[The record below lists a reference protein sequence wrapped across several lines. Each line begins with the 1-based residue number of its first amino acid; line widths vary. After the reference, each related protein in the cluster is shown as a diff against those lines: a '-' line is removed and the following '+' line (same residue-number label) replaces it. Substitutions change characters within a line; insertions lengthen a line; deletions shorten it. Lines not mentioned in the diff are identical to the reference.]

1 MRFVTNLKVDEKKA
15 KTLNRVIVQDAFH
28 EKIEAIRKINLNFIQ
43 PPTILTQDYPIS
55 QTSSQALLSQLEPT
69 LVFNCDPKLGMEY
82 SRRVLFGGYDESKA
96 QFLALEGEAQLTTHV
111 VTQIFEDEI
120 IPCCKVSFYFYSQ
133 SELLFKQ
140 SKYVKYSKDITK
152 DSNLDYVIDRNEVI
166 LDSTL
171 EDSILF
177 IDGPLIGGNISSY
190 NLHLVD
196 ELHRKNIL
204 PIFIIKN
211 SDSNIVVDNLPEL
224 RGKYNSD
231 LHWAYSLLKAGQ
243 RTAMFKYTDQVNPKN
258 TKIFCYI
265 KPFNKVT
272 TQRIEFS
279 LPTYNI
285 YSQEFFDIFNLIY
298 YLILDHGSE
307 TNPQVRPIVF
317 SENYAR
323 EILKLINFERILMNS
338 SLVPIMNETRF
349 GG

>member
-224 RGKYNSD
+224 RGKFNSD

-243 RTAMFKYTDQVNPKN
+243 RTAMFK
-258 TKIFCYI
+258 
-265 KPFNKVT
+265 
-272 TQRIEFS
+272 
-279 LPTYNI
+279 
-285 YSQEFFDIFNLIY
+285 
-298 YLILDHGSE
+298 
-307 TNPQVRPIVF
+307 
-317 SENYAR
+317 
-323 EILKLINFERILMNS
+323 
-338 SLVPIMNETRF
+338 
-349 GG
+349 

>member
-1 MRFVTNLKVDEKKA
+1 MRFVTNLRIDEEKA
-15 KTLNRVIVQDAFH
+15 KKLNRVIVQDAFH

-43 PPTILTQDYPIS
+43 PPTILSQDYPINIS
-55 QTSSQALLSQLEPT
+55 SSQALLSQLET
-69 LVFNCDPKLGMEY
+69 SLVFDCDPKLGMDY
-82 SRRVLFGGYDESKA
+82 SRHVLFGGYDESKA

-120 IPCCKVSFYFYSQ
+120 IPCCKVSFHFYSQ
-133 SELLFKQ
+133 SELLTKK
-140 SKYVKYSKDITK
+140 SDYVKYSKDIAK
-152 DSNLDYVIDRNEVI
+152 DSNLDYVLDRNEVI
-166 LDSTL
+166 LESTL

-190 NLHLVD
+190 NLRLVD
-196 ELHRKNIL
+196 ELHEKNIL

-211 SDSNIVVDNLPEL
+211 SESNLVVDNLPECK
-224 RGKYNSD
+224 GKFNSD
-231 LHWAYSLLKAGQ
+231 LHWAYKVLVPGQ
-243 RTAMFKYTDQVNPKN
+243 RTAMFKYTDKDNPKN

-279 LPTYNI
+279 LPTYRL
-285 YSQEFFDIFNLIY
+285 YSTEISNIFNLIY

-323 EILKLINFERILMNS
+323 EVLKLINFERLLMNS

>member
-1 MRFVTNLKVDEKKA
+1 MRFVTNLKVDEDKA

-55 QTSSQALLSQLEPT
+55 QTSSQALLSQLETP
-69 LVFNCDPKLGMEY
+69 LVFDCDPKLGMDY

-133 SELLFKQ
+133 SELLIKQ
-140 SKYVKYSKDITK
+140 SQYVKYSKDIAK
-152 DSNLDYVIDRNEVI
+152 DSNLDYVIDRNELI
-166 LDSTL
+166 LESTL

-190 NLHLVD
+190 NLDLVD
-196 ELHRKNIL
+196 KLHKKNIL

-211 SDSNIVVDNLPEL
+211 SESNLVVDNLPEL
-224 RGKYNSD
+224 KGKFNSD
-231 LHWAYSLLKAGQ
+231 LHWAYSLLKPGQ
-243 RTAMFKYTDQVNPKN
+243 RTAMFRYTDQINVKN

-265 KPFNKVT
+265 KPFNRVT

-279 LPTYNI
+279 LPTHRLYTK
-285 YSQEFFDIFNLIY
+285 ELPDIFNLIY
-298 YLILDHGSE
+298 YLILDHGNE
-307 TNPQVRPIVF
+307 TNPQLRPIVF